1 MCERVLVV
9 FEPGRAGAATI
20 DTARELI
27 GEGRQLTVVCVA
39 PQAPSGPRCGNSA
52 LDYNDALI
60 DATRADLH
68 AARELLGDAGHA
80 AAFELLLEGV
90 DPPVH
95 ELAARGRFDLVLL
108 PARRRP
114 LRSCKHP
121 AATPIRAGGIEVR
134 VVDPAAPS
142 PI

>member
-20 DTARELI
+20 NTARELI
-27 GEGRQLTVVCVA
+27 GEGRELTVVCVA
-39 PQAPSGPRCGNSA
+39 PQASSGPRCGHSA

-68 AARELLGDAGHA
+68 AARELLGDVGHA
-80 AAFELLLEGV
+80 AAFELLLDGV

-95 ELAARGRFDLVLL
+95 ELAARDRFDLVLL

-121 AATPIRAGGIEVR
+121 RRPR
-134 VVDPAAPS
+134 
-142 PI
+142 

>member
-9 FEPGRAGAATI
+9 FEPGRAGVATM

-39 PQAPSGPRCGNSA
+39 PQAPTGPRCGNSA
-52 LDYNDALI
+52 LDYNDAVI

-68 AARELLGDAGHA
+68 RARERLGDAGRA

-95 ELAARGRFDLVLL
+95 ELAARDRFDLVLL

-121 AATPIRAGGIEVR
+121 AAARIRAAGIEVR
-134 VVDPAAPS
+134 VVPATTS
-142 PI
+142 PT